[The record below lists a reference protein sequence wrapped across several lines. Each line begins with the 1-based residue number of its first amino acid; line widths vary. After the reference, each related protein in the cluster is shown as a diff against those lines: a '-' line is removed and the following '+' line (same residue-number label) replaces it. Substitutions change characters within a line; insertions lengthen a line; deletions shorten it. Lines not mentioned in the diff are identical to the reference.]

1 MHKAYSKTLQGLSFN
16 HLKRMKFL
24 LAIPLTVWALIISC
38 NEKPE
43 AADTLAEEIVAP
55 GLGGELRGVSIG
67 DDYDKVLQTDPATS
81 LYSMPDEIVYR
92 LPVEDASGTWYEITY
107 NFNDRGLY
115 DICLEIFPTD
125 SITSN
130 KILADLLKLYA
141 SKYGSPVFDEG
152 YSTWKIMTK
161 NAHVISVDMTDSLKK
176 HEKPMIRIRYNE
188 SEH

>member
-1 MHKAYSKTLQGLSFN
+1 MRTTDFKPKKVFSLLSLQ
-16 HLKRMKFL
+16 KMKFL
-24 LAIPLTVWALIISC
+24 VAIPFMGLVCLMSC
-38 NEKPE
+38 NQKPK
-43 AADTLAEEIVAP
+43 ADTLAEEIVAP

-92 LPVEDASGTWYEITY
+92 LPVDDASGTWYEITY

-125 SITSN
+125 TLTSDE
-130 KILADLLKLYA
+130 ILADLLKLYA
-141 SKYGSPVFDEG
+141 SKYGAPILEEG
-152 YSTWKIMTK
+152 YSTWKIMTE
-161 NAHVISVDMTDSLKK
+161 NAHVITVDMTDSLKK

-188 SEH
+188 SEQ